1 LGGLPLVRKALRR
14 SGLQLSLIKRKKGLT
29 QRGKCSSI
37 YGMIK
42 IVKNVNFP
50 QFLEIFNDSTLIEE
64 VQGRAKALRIAKKLA
79 RKEGLSFFLF
89 EDKMVDTNS

>member
-1 LGGLPLVRKALRR
+1 
-14 SGLQLSLIKRKKGLT
+14 
-29 QRGKCSSI
+29 
-37 YGMIK
+37 MIK

>member
-1 LGGLPLVRKALRR
+1 
-14 SGLQLSLIKRKKGLT
+14 
-29 QRGKCSSI
+29 
-37 YGMIK
+37 MIK

-79 RKEGLSFFLF
+79 RKQGQTHFVFG
-89 EDKMVDTNS
+89 DKMVDTNS